1 MRKWL
6 AVVLALISL
15 LTACAPSRP
24 GDETTGVTLVPPSP
38 LAATAVPPISPSPTP
53 TTAPLA
59 SPQSHT
65 EVPAPTRQPDAA
77 AIPCA
82 EGEICLTA
90 GPVPVAG
97 DGTVTLQWNAP
108 GALKVD
114 ISWWNRQQREVLH
127 AGLEPAGSLDLA
139 IAEAAIGGG
148 PVVTVY
154 LRAYYGDDE
163 ADSHFRT
170 LEIPL
175 QAQHA
180 VASFAVSPQR
190 VDPGDQVTL
199 RWEVTGDAQDVSI
212 TVLDESG
219 LLTNEG
225 YRDLAASGSVSVTV
239 APQRRNHMSFL
250 LYASDAHGVWL
261 SESAAVEIT
270 CPDVWFF
277 PDPPADCPWPA
288 HPTKMAVQR
297 FEHGL
302 MIWTEWE
309 DRIRV
314 FFDDSTNVHLR
325 SWAMYENAWF
335 EGMPESSPAIVPP
348 SGYHQPVRGF
358 GQLWREGS
366 HRGTPIRELLGWA
379 VETEWAIERG
389 AVQCD
394 TLPKYSTCYVGDPQ
408 GTVYLEEPEGSGWYE
423 WAGPEAIP

>member
-1 MRKWL
+1 M
-6 AVVLALISL
+6 
-15 LTACAPSRP
+15 
-24 GDETTGVTLVPPSP
+24 
-38 LAATAVPPISPSPTP
+38 
-53 TTAPLA
+53 
-59 SPQSHT
+59 
-65 EVPAPTRQPDAA
+65 
-77 AIPCA
+77 
-82 EGEICLTA
+82 
-90 GPVPVAG
+90 PVAG
-97 DGTVTLQWNAP
+97 DGTVMLQWHAP
-108 GALKVD
+108 GALRVD
-114 ISWWNRQQREVLH
+114 LSWWDRQQREVLH
-127 AGLEPAGSLDLA
+127 VGLEPSGSLDLV
-139 IAEAAIGGG
+139 IADAAIGGG
-148 PVVTVY
+148 QAVTVY
-154 LRAYYGDDE
+154 LRAYCGDDE

-180 VASFAVSPQR
+180 IASFAVSPPR

-199 RWEVTGDAQDVSI
+199 RWEVAGNAQDVSI

-225 YRDLAASGSVSVTV
+225 YRDLAASGSVTVTV
-239 APQRRNHMSFL
+239 PPERRNHMSFL

-277 PDPPADCPWPA
+277 PDPPDDCPWPA

-314 FFDDSTNVHLR
+314 FFDDSTAVSLR
-325 SWAMYENAWF
+325 SWAMYDNAWF
-335 EGMPESSPAIVPP
+335 EGMPESDPSIVPP
-348 SGYHQPVRGF
+348 PGLYQPVRGF

-366 HRGTPIRELLGWA
+366 HRATPIRELLGWA
-379 VETEWAIERG
+379 VEPEFGIEHG

-394 TLPKYSTCYVGDPQ
+394 TLPKYSTCYIGDPA
-408 GTVYLEEPEGSGWYE
+408 GTVYVEQPEMSGWYV
-423 WAGPEAIP
+423 WAGPDAIP